1 MEVVQDKMVSV
12 TCSSRCSS
20 NSALDR
26 AKACIEV
33 ELYIM
38 NTPTKHVSNGTEML
52 RILWQKERK
61 ICLSIGPL
69 RKPQREQLHT
79 LIQLWGIQ
87 CSACR
92 PCKYKSSRSSIRE
105 TDLTFGSTVVMSPHL
120 TDSTLPSLPQDLPLF
135 LPMSLHHYNISTVS
149 WNPKIKNGELML
161 NAHRPLPHHQFLHA
175 LMRQRG
181 SGLKNFG

>member
-1 MEVVQDKMVSV
+1 MQKAEQDVDERQMHSSMHLSIYMEVVQDKMVSV

-92 PCKYKSSRSSIRE
+92 PCKYKSSSSIRE
-105 TDLTFGSTVVMSPHL
+105 TDLTFGSTVVTSPHL
-120 TDSTLPSLPQDLPLF
+120 TVSSLPSLPQDLPLF
-135 LPMSLHHYNISTVS
+135 LPIYLYHNNISAVS
-149 WNPKIKNGELML
+149 YNPKIEKEELML
-161 NAHRPLPHHQFLHA
+161 NAHR
-175 LMRQRG
+175 
-181 SGLKNFG
+181 